1 MPVNKTHRSLRLS
14 LGLVT
19 WSVALALLVGFG
31 RQRSGATPH
40 AADASVTRYLLSP
53 ARSLTALDATG
64 HVTRDVP
71 VFAETGSL
79 TNGRTESR
87 IDSGAGVGA
96 GDRWRQVGYVRSVA
110 ARPADASRVT
120 SRSDGPRRTSR
131 SGGPSRRP
139 GGADFR
145 GVDRRVTI
153 RWHDDRLDPNH
164 VELVLYR
171 QGGRLEDVLGVMFP
185 PEKRDRIR
193 GLLTDAMARHGERL
207 TETLRPLVEQTFR
220 DSLPIVEQGFR
231 ESVARHRDEI
241 DRLGGRLRQELVAD
255 RLVPLVKR
263 EVLPIVR
270 EHAQPPVEEIGR
282 ELWDRASLW
291 RFGWR
296 AMYDKTPL
304 PRRDLVRDE
313 WDRFIDE
320 EAIPVLESHVDDF
333 VVALERIVADIAVNR
348 AVRDE
353 LAGEL
358 DRLADDPEA
367 TRLAR
372 SILRDSFIENRHL
385 RERWREIW
393 TAEPAR
399 EALARAGQALDPTIR
414 QIGDELFGTREDG
427 IDPDFARV
435 LRSQILRKD
444 RVWLVARPRPPKPDR
459 DSPETGPPVI
469 RRAEKVMSYPV
480 VFLADEGREPAP

>member
-1 MPVNKTHRSLRLS
+1 MNKTRRSFRLS

-19 WSVALALLVGFG
+19 WSVAVAMLVGFG
-31 RQRSGATPH
+31 RRQSGAAPH
-40 AADASVTRYLLSP
+40 AADASVMRYLLSP
-53 ARSLTALDATG
+53 PRASTALDTTG
-64 HVTRDVP
+64 HVTRHVP
-71 VFAETGSL
+71 VFVETGTLGSEAD
-79 TNGRTESR
+79 ESR
-87 IDSGAGVGA
+87 VDTGPDAGVGQ
-96 GDRWRQVGYVRSVA
+96 RWRQVGYVRSVA
-110 ARPADASRVT
+110 PRPADSLLDVSRAG
-120 SRSDGPRRTSR
+120 D
-131 SGGPSRRP
+131 PSRRS
-139 GGADFR
+139 GEAGSSR
-145 GVDRRVTI
+145 GDRHVTI
-153 RWHDDRLDPNH
+153 RWHDERIDPNH

-171 QGGRLEDVLGVMFP
+171 QDGRLEDVLRVMFP
-185 PEKRDRIR
+185 AQKRDRIR
-193 GLLTDAMARHGERL
+193 VLLTEAMARHGERL

-220 DSLPIVEQGFR
+220 DSLPIIEAEFR

-241 DRLGGRLRQELVAD
+241 DRLGSRLRQELVAD
-255 RLVPLVKR
+255 RLVPLVKQ

-270 EHAQPPVEEIGR
+270 EHAQPPMEEIGR

-333 VVALERIVADIAVNR
+333 VVAVERIVADVAANR
-348 AVRDE
+348 AVRGE
-353 LAGEL
+353 LADEL

-367 TRLAR
+367 TQLAR
-372 SILRDSFIENRHL
+372 SILRETFVENRRL

-393 TAEPAR
+393 TSEPAR
-399 EALARAGQALDPTIR
+399 EALERVGETLEPTIR
-414 QIGDELFGTREDG
+414 QIGDELFGTREGG

-444 RVWLVARPRPPKPDR
+444 RVWLVARPRSHQPDR
-459 DSPETGPPVI
+459 DPRESSPPLI
-469 RRAEKVMSYPV
+469 RRAEDAMSYPV
-480 VFLADEGREPAP
+480 VFLTDEGREPAP